1 MSQQRQ
7 QVYCSLVRSVL
18 EYAVAAL
25 ANLTNYKANDFK
37 KIQKRPLII
46 FPFTLYED
54 ALAKAGIASSKKRC
68 QDACVNFVKQ
78 SSL

>member
-18 EYAVAAL
+18 EYAAAAF

-37 KIQKRPLII
+37 KIQKRPLHYLS
-46 FPFTLYED
+46 LYFIRRRT
-54 ALAKAGIASSKKRC
+54 G
-68 QDACVNFVKQ
+68 
-78 SSL
+78 